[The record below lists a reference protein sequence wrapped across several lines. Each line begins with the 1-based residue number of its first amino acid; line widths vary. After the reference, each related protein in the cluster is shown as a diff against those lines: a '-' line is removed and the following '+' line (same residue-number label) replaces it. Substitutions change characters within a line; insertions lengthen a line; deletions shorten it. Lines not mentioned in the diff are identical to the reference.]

1 MNGTSRKT
9 ATGTRRKM
17 SAAVRV
23 SCFRSRLGRRVS
35 QTQIWTAAESPGTG
49 VLRAGQK
56 LSAVPNLHKR
66 TWV

>member
-23 SCFRSRLGRRVS
+23 SCFRSRLHRRDAL
-35 QTQIWTAAESPGTG
+35 TANQMLLCP
-49 VLRAGQK
+49 LK
-56 LSAVPNLHKR
+56 LHAPR
-66 TWV
+66 CER